1 MLWVSTEIL
10 EFGKFRD
17 AFKHSFPA
25 SEFVDLSRVPSSDL
39 MDNCESIL
47 KHHKSPCVFLGFLEP
62 GWMLEP
68 AHQTRIRSLIRT
80 RPVAFVCHHSES
92 IPFSWKNEI
101 EFLYVSKPNQ
111 ENGDASF
118 VHNGS
123 AV

>member
-10 EFGKFRD
+10 EFGKFRE
-17 AFKHSFPA
+17 AFKESYPA
-25 SEFVDLSRVPSSDL
+25 SEFVDLSRVPSSEL

-47 KHHKSPCVFLGFLEP
+47 KHHKSPCVFLGFVEP
-62 GWMLEP
+62 GWMLDA

-111 ENGDASF
+111 ENGDPQS
-118 VHNGS
+118 VYNGS
-123 AV
+123 AL

>member
-10 EFGKFRD
+10 DFGKFRE
-17 AFKHSFPA
+17 AFKESYPT
-25 SEFVDLSRVPSSDL
+25 SEFVDLSRVPSFEL
-39 MDNCESIL
+39 MENCESIL
-47 KHHKSPCVFLGFLEP
+47 KHHKSPCVFLGFVEP
-62 GWMLEP
+62 GWMLDP

-111 ENGDASF
+111 ENGDPQS
-118 VHNGS
+118 VYNGS
-123 AV
+123 AL